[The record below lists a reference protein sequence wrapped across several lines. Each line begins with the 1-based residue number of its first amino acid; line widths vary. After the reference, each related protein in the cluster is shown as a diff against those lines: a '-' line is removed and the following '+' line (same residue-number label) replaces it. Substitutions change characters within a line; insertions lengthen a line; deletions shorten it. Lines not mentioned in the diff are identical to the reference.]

1 MPVVHKYVDK
11 DGFYILAVPYGLS
24 SPVTYQ
30 VRDGAAN
37 MFTEMKLS
45 DGDRISWS
53 FIRPLLAVNQ
63 IYTQQSGVTD
73 SEELANALSNLDER
87 EKSEAI
93 NHFERYCELTGTEL
107 DELRDFANG
116 SKKELTPETRE
127 ELNSQLSGNVTANVT
142 DGPAVDQEGLTS
154 HISNEEEL
162 KKYIIELLDISES
175 NIEKLD
181 YLLNGD
187 LIKIT
192 PGLGGELEEKLI
204 QSDDMSKKEVRRAS
218 LADMVESVVI
228 DEFNEQDVL
237 KLSLRGVPGSFGDVG
252 HANYEY
258 YGGNHRLFNLSEPQA
273 QQAKRVLKEWGV
285 DSIEQEEFTNGIWLT
300 FELLN
305 NPHLKDVEKVVEN
318 IIRVLNKVHEAD
330 LTDIN
335 RAHLTTLSGIL
346 AEDTTEHI
354 LKPGWD
360 DRTLNF

>member
-1 MPVVHKYVDK
+1 MPVVHEYVDK
-11 DGFYILAVPYGLS
+11 DDFYILAVPYGLT

-37 MFTEMKLS
+37 IFTEMELS

-73 SEELANALSNLDER
+73 SDELADALSNLDEK

-93 NHFERYCELTGTEL
+93 NHFERFCELTSTEL

-116 SKKELTPETRE
+116 SRKELTPKTKE
-127 ELNSQLSGNVTANVT
+127 ELNSQLSGDVTANIT
-142 DGPAVDQEGLTS
+142 DGPAVDQEELTS

-162 KKYIIELLDISES
+162 KKYVIELLEISEN

-187 LIKIT
+187 LVKIT

-204 QSDDMSKKEVRRAS
+204 QTDSMSKKEVRRAS
-218 LADMVESVVI
+218 LVDLVEPVVI
-228 DEFNEQDVL
+228 DEFNEQDVV
-237 KLSLRGVPGSFGDVG
+237 KLSLRGVPGSFGDVD

-258 YGGNHRLFNLSEPQA
+258 YGGPHRLYNLSEPQA
-273 QQAKRVLKEWGV
+273 KQAKQFLRERGV
-285 DSIEQEEFTNGIWLT
+285 DSIEEEEYTNGIWLT
-300 FELLN
+300 FELIN
-305 NPHLKDVEKVVEN
+305 HPHHEDVENVVEN
-318 IIRVLNKVHEAD
+318 IIRLLEKVHNAD

-335 RAHLTTLSGIL
+335 RAHLTSLQENL

-360 DRTLNF
+360 DRTLNL